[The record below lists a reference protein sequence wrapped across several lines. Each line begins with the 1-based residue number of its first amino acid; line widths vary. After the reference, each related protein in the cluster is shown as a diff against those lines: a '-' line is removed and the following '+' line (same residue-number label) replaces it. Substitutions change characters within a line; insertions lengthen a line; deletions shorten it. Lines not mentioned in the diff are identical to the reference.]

1 MMLYI
6 CTKFHKNIS
15 KDFEA
20 TVQKFQPSISSGSGK
35 EADFVIFTIYSNSSH
50 LLILGYSILPSFTI
64 LKPWSQVMLHMKL
77 ENCRSS
83 VLTEE
88 DI

>member
-15 KDFEA
+15 KDFGA
-20 TVQKFQPSISSGSGK
+20 TERKFQPNISSGSGE
-35 EADFVIFTIYSNSSH
+35 EAGFVIFTIFSNSSH
-50 LLILGYSILPSFTI
+50 LLILGYSILPNFTI
-64 LKPWSQVMLHMKL
+64 LKPWSQVMLRMKL
-77 ENCRSS
+77 ENYRSS
-83 VLTEE
+83 IFTE